1 MDTVEANVHLGFK
14 PDQRDYGV
22 GNQILRDLGL
32 TKLRLMTNNPRKV
45 VGLDGFG
52 LEIIERVQ
60 IEVGS
65 CDENVRYLTTKRDK
79 LGHLLEEL

>member
-1 MDTVEANVHLGFK
+1 
-14 PDQRDYGV
+14 
-22 GNQILRDLGL
+22 
-32 TKLRLMTNNPRKV
+32 MTNNPRKV
-45 VGLDGFG
+45 VGLGGFG

-65 CDENVRYLTTKRDK
+65 CEHNLHYLTTKRDK